1 MARVLLARRCRPV
14 GRGEG
19 TERWHDVRQTPK
31 EKVAPPRSLP
41 AGERKAHVEGGD
53 LVEIEDHRAHHA
65 QHASEHVRVLRLVG
79 PDPLGCGAVEGRSSR
94 VRAGVQEAD
103 RGAAARATRIINV
116 RRQLR
121 LVGDE
126 RHDRARVGSPDLHAL
141 AKATEAAAEVV
152 KGELR
157 AR

>member
-1 MARVLLARRCRPV
+1 M
-14 GRGEG
+14 
-19 TERWHDVRQTPK
+19 
-31 EKVAPPRSLP
+31 
-41 AGERKAHVEGGD
+41 
-53 LVEIEDHRAHHA
+53 EIEDHRAGA
-65 QHASEHVRVLRLVG
+65 LHASEHVRVLRLVG
-79 PDPLGCGAVEGRSSR
+79 PDPLGCGAVEGRCRR

-103 RGAAARATRIINV
+103 RAAPRGDDVEQVLNGRSKAAARATRIVLV

-126 RHDRARVGSPDLHAL
+126 RHGRARVGSPDLHAL
-141 AKATEAAAEVV
+141 AKATEAAAQVV